1 MERMKVLTSKVVDG
15 KIDVTGDLEEGAT
28 VAVFGVSP
36 ERPQL
41 TPQDE
46 EELAQALAEVRAGQ
60 FIDGLELVAELKA
73 RAKA

>member
-1 MERMKVLTSKVVDG
+1 MKVLTSKVVDG
-15 KIDVTGDLEEGAT
+15 KIDVAGDLEEGAT

-36 ERPQL
+36 EFPQL

-46 EELAQALAEVRAGQ
+46 EELAQALAKVRAGQ
-60 FIDGLELVAELKA
+60 FIDGQELVAELKA